1 VIEHAEVELE
11 EPIEQAQVEDF
22 NNLDLNQ
29 GKPQCINQCSLSFI
43 FKYIF
48 MFYFDCALIEYEL
61 YDV

>member
-11 EPIEQAQVEDF
+11 KPTEQAQVEDF

-43 FKYIF
+43 FKYMFI
-48 MFYFDCALIEYEL
+48 FYFDCALI
-61 YDV
+61 